1 MAFSVG
7 DTVGDYQVIEIL
19 GAGGMGTVYKVR
31 HLISDRLEAIK
42 LVLPELT
49 ENPDLMERFMREI
62 KVQARLAHPNIAS
75 LHNALRVGNQLVMV
89 MEFVE
94 GQTLHAVLKRGQM
107 EAQAAIDS
115 ILQVLRALEY
125 AHAQG
130 VVHRDIK
137 PANIMLTSS
146 GLIKLMD
153 FGIARSASEDNP
165 LTQTGAAVGSVY
177 YMSPEQVQGQPV
189 DARADL
195 YSVGILLYEM
205 ATGVRPITGEGSYA
219 VMNGH
224 LHTIPRA
231 PSSVNP
237 RVSEPLSLAI
247 LRAIEKSK
255 SDRFQTAR
263 DFADCLMAV
272 RSRTAGGASIQ
283 AASRPHSFELQATEL
298 ATPPIRY
305 SAVSPP
311 VVATPTPASSLIPTG
326 QTASRFDQEGLDKV
340 ARELAKFVGPM
351 AKVLVKKAAKKALTW
366 RQLYDALAQEVPE
379 GTERKQFLLKRP

>member
-1 MAFSVG
+1 
-7 DTVGDYQVIEIL
+7 
-19 GAGGMGTVYKVR
+19 
-31 HLISDRLEAIK
+31 
-42 LVLPELT
+42 
-49 ENPDLMERFMREI
+49 
-62 KVQARLAHPNIAS
+62 
-75 LHNALRVGNQLVMV
+75 VGNQLLMV

-94 GQTLHAVLKRGQM
+94 GQTLRALLLRGLM
-107 EAQAAIDS
+107 EPQATIGI
-115 ILQVLRALEY
+115 ILQVLSALEY

-137 PANIMLTSS
+137 PANIMINRL
-146 GLIKLMD
+146 GVVKLMD
-153 FGIARSASEDNP
+153 FGIARSALEDNP
-165 LTQTGAAVGSVY
+165 LTQTGAAVGSIY

-205 ATGVRPITGEGSYA
+205 TTGVRPITGEGSYS

-237 RVSEPLSLAI
+237 RISEPLSLAI

-255 SDRFQTAR
+255 ADRFQTAGE
-263 DFADCLMAV
+263 FSACLMAV
-272 RSRTAGGASIQ
+272 RSRTTGGASLQ
-283 AASRPHSFELQATEL
+283 AASRPQSFELQATEL
-298 ATPPIRY
+298 ATPPIRF
-305 SAVSPP
+305 SEVAPP
-311 VVATPTPASSLIPTG
+311 VVVTPTPPSNPSSFTPIGTTPSSAIHTG
-326 QTASRFDQEGLDKV
+326 QTGSRFDQDGLDKV